1 MVSKKIITK
10 TFLKTGFMN
19 ALDGSEDD
27 MLWVGDKNVDAER
40 DSESEPGSSSEDD
53 NSDE

>member
-1 MVSKKIITK
+1 MVSTKIIMK
-10 TFLKTGFMN
+10 IFLKTGIMN

-27 MLWVGDKNVDAER
+27 MWVGNENVDVER
-40 DSESEPGSSSEDD
+40 DSESAPESSSKDD